1 MIDGETKASPLRFV
15 PRWALTPHRPPHYPP
30 RRPHL
35 HNLPPLHRRSSS
47 PRAALRT
54 ALPPTNRPLDRRRKG
69 TILPRP
75 QHTLLFPLRPLSL
88 QHRHQSQ
95 LDVIIYLDLLHS
107 GAQEFTAVR
116 GPIACDQ
123 LPAAYEV
130 SDLMPSSNSRICT
143 HAASL
148 AAAEPL
154 RTDENC
160 VAARAGAQRAM

>member
-1 MIDGETKASPLRFV
+1 MDVDPSRSTDL
-15 PRWALTPHRPPHYPP
+15 LTAHLDAHISATRHHFIGAPDPPEPP
-30 RRPHL
+30 YA
-35 HNLPPLHRRSSS
+35 PPYH
-47 PRAALRT
+47 
-54 ALPPTNRPLDRRRKG
+54 PPTGHWTAAEKALFFHALSTHSCFCSDLIASSIG
-69 TILPRP
+69 TK
-75 QHTLLFPLRPLSL
+75 
-88 QHRHQSQ
+88 SQ

-130 SDLMPSSNSRICT
+130 SDLMPSSNSRIYT

-160 VAARAGAQRAM
+160 VAARAGAQRTM